1 MRQSCWRLLAGN
13 IKSSSPHN
21 LFLPQSIENPTVLL
35 CLSEM
40 TSRSDEQSPL
50 LQNGHAES
58 ERDEPEVRNLARSS
72 PKSTSKPAQI
82 IDFSK
87 EDDENPRNWPRRRKF
102 INVAIIAFMA
112 SK

>member
-1 MRQSCWRLLAGN
+1 MRQSCWRLLVGN
-13 IKSSSPHN
+13 LESSSPHN
-21 LFLPQSIENPTVLL
+21 LFLPQSVENRTVLL

-40 TSRSDEQSPL
+40 TSRSDERSPL
-50 LQNGHAES
+50 LQNGHSES
-58 ERDEPEVRNLARSS
+58 QQDEPEVRFLARSS

-87 EDDENPRNWPRRRKF
+87 EDDEDPRNWPRRRKF
-102 INVAIIAFMA
+102 VNVAIIAFMA